1 MQQEV
6 RQEDSQIGY
15 TWLQSEGEYYIRNP
29 HGDLKRLS
37 EDGLTLL
44 QQLANGTLT
53 KNDLPPT
60 AGQLVEQLETENY
73 LRSNSPVVELIPP
86 EDIRI
91 WPGLLIFLVLFA
103 VSLYGSFSVLS
114 ASLSI
119 ADLFA
124 PIQVLL
130 FGGLMIVTVV
140 IHESG
145 HYLASK
151 PHLEP
156 TVRLGTVN
164 DIIPAAITETT
175 GAWMLPRNR
184 RLWIHLAGPLAQ
196 LLWHQILLVSH
207 YLFFPT
213 SIVLD
218 LLIISSISIIVFSFN
233 PLIHGDG
240 YWFLVDAYNV
250 SGLRS
255 RGINDIHNRELTFAA
270 GYILVAYIYTAAVV
284 IGFLVSIAYYFG
296 FLSLS

>member
-6 RQEDSQIGY
+6 RQAGSQIGF

-29 HGDLKRLS
+29 HGDLKRIS

-44 QQLANGTLT
+44 QELANGNLA
-53 KNDLPPT
+53 KDNLPSA
-60 AGQLVEQLETENY
+60 AGQLVEQLEAEDY
-73 LRSNSPVVELIPP
+73 IRSKSPVVELVPP

-91 WPGLLIFLVLFA
+91 WPRLFIFLVLLA
-103 VSLYGSFSVLS
+103 GSLYGSISVLS
-114 ASLSI
+114 TSVSI
-119 ADLFA
+119 TDLFT

-130 FGGLMIVTVV
+130 FGGLMIVTIV

-196 LLWHQILLVSH
+196 LLWLQVLLVSH
-207 YLFFPT
+207 YLFFPA

-218 LLIISSISIIVFSFN
+218 LLILSGISMIIFSFN

-240 YWFLVDAYNV
+240 YWFLVDIYNI

-255 RGINDIHNRELTFAA
+255 QGITDIHNRELTFAA
-270 GYILVAYIYTAAVV
+270 GYVLVAYIYTAAVV
-284 IGFLVSIAYYFG
+284 IGWLVSIAYYFG
-296 FLSLS
+296 FLSLP